1 MRVLVA
7 VKRVI
12 DYNVKIRI
20 NAAKKCVEIANVKMS
35 LNPFCEI
42 GVEAAVQ
49 LKEAKVAKEI
59 IACSIGPKK
68 SQESIRTALALGA
81 DTGIHILTPENV
93 RPDMDLEPLAVAKI
107 LKKVVDD
114 VKPDLV
120 ITGKQAIDG
129 DYNQTG
135 QILAG
140 LLDWPQSTFIS
151 GIQVSDDLK
160 TLETV
165 REIDTGLQK
174 VTSSLPAVVTTDLR
188 LNTPRYAS
196 LPNIMK
202 ARRKKIKLI
211 KVADTGVDIT
221 PRLEFLDVADPPSR
235 EAGITVSSVDE
246 LLDKLK
252 NEAKVL

>member
-1 MRVLVA
+1 MRILVA

-20 NAAKKCVEIANVKMS
+20 NAAKKYVETANVKMAM
-35 LNPFCEI
+35 NPFCEI

-49 LKEAKVAKEI
+49 LKDAKLAKEV

-68 SQESIRTALALGA
+68 AQESIRTALALGA
-81 DTGIHILTPENV
+81 DTGIHVQTPEAV
-93 RPDMDLEPLAVAKI
+93 RPDMDLQPLAVAKI
-107 LKKVVDD
+107 LQNIVND

-151 GIQVSDDLK
+151 GLDVNSDKKSLV
-160 TLETV
+160 TI
-165 REIDTGLQK
+165 REVDAGLQK
-174 VTSSLPAVVTTDLR
+174 TALPLPAVVTTDLR

-202 ARRKKIKLI
+202 ARRKKIKTI
-211 KVADTGVDIT
+211 KIEDLDVDIT
-221 PRLEFLDVADPPSR
+221 PRLKFLDLIDPPSR
-235 EAGITVSSVDE
+235 KAGIMVDSVDE
-246 LLDKLK
+246 LYDKLK
-252 NEAKVL
+252 EAKVI